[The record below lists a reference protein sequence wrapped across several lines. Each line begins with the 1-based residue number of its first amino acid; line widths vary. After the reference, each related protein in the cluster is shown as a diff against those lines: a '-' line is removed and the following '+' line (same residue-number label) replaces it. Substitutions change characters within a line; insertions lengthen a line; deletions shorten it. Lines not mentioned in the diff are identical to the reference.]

1 MEGIVKQTNGAVAV
15 IPATPGGLVNGEQ
28 LLKIA
33 QLVNEGAGL
42 AKFTTGEHI
51 VILTAEDKVDQVRQE
66 LASVGLGIAPVG
78 PVVRNVKTC
87 PGGLCEFALQ
97 EALNDGLSIDKK
109 FSGQDMPNAVK
120 IAFSGC
126 PRNCMEA
133 RCSDIGFVGTKNGYK
148 LYIGGKGGNQI
159 LGELLDKDIT
169 SEELI
174 NYTEHIITVYK
185 NNANP
190 KERLASVINRI
201 GIEQFKINLK

>member
-15 IPATPGGLVNGEQ
+15 IPATPAGLVNGEQ

-51 VILTAEDKVDQVRQE
+51 VILTAEDKVEQVKQE

-78 PVVRNVKTC
+78 PTVRNVKTC
-87 PGGLCEFALQ
+87 PGNLCEFALQ
-97 EALNDGLSIDKK
+97 NALNDGLNVDKE
-109 FSGQDMPNAVK
+109 FSGREMPNAVK
-120 IAFSGC
+120 IAISGC

-133 RCSDIGFVGTKNGYK
+133 RCNDIGFIGTKNGYK

-159 LGELLDKDIT
+159 LGELLDKDVAPD
-169 SEELI
+169 ELI
-174 NYTEHIITVYK
+174 NYTKHIIAIYK
-185 NNANP
+185 DNAKP

-201 GIEQFKINLK
+201 GIEKFKR